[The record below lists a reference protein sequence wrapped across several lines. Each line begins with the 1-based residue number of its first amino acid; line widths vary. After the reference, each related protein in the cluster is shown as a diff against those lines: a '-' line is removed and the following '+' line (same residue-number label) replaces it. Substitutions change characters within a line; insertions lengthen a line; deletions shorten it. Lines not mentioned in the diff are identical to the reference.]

1 MSKNEAVRWA
11 WAWFTFRRDREK
23 GMSGT
28 ERARRTSGKCIEVL
42 CRLSHTGILLIPMRT
57 YALCCYK
64 LARSRKECQKELAED
79 WHGLGLLGVSCSLSS
94 VRAFRL
100 AKAADDS

>member
-1 MSKNEAVRWA
+1 MGMASHFGEI
-11 WAWFTFRRDREK
+11 DK
-23 GMSGT
+23 GMS
-28 ERARRTSGKCIEVL
+28 ERARRSGQYVL
-42 CRLSHTGILLIPMRT
+42 KSFARLSHTGILLIPMRT